1 MRTIRKKML
10 LYFGTIIVVLLILL
24 GFAMSGLIRSTIVP
38 VLEDTI
44 VQAVDSGSK
53 EVGSWIQSHSDNIT
67 IMSSLPVLQ
76 DGSISDIQ
84 DYFGTLEDSHDIQ
97 LLFYA
102 DDTGEYYSKSGHV
115 GNISEREYFNSL
127 MSGERDMVITNPLIS
142 TSQGNGIFVIAH
154 IVNDKQGDKK
164 GMLAATITLDMLSS
178 VVEGMKAEDGRY
190 GWIVDGS
197 GNVIIHKNIEKR
209 MSFNVLRAGEDNY
222 KGLEDIGQRMIASKS
237 GIDTYED
244 PDGIKISTAYTP
256 IPNSPGW
263 SLGSSISK
271 ADLLRRANALFIK
284 IAIMLISILIAIII
298 LIDILSDIITN
309 PISEA
314 VGHLKK
320 ISKGDFK
327 TRLPQASLKRKD
339 ELGALSR
346 GIDSMQ
352 ASIEGLIGRTRYLA
366 YNDQLTGL
374 PNRSKFLLDIDSL
387 IESCKETDE
396 QFAILTIDLDNF
408 KDINDTMGHSSGD
421 LLLKHIAEILF
432 DISEDNKSM
441 VYRHGGDQFIL
452 LFREINK
459 PEALEKFAD
468 MISERFSR
476 PFAIK
481 EQDLHISAS
490 MGGVIYPDHGNSAE
504 LLLQK
509 ADLSMNF
516 GKTGVKGKYYLFKE
530 HMSERIKSRMNLIKS
545 LRKGIEKEEFFLC
558 YQPIISPKTG
568 EVECVEALIRWNH
581 PRKGIVPPLDF
592 IPLAE
597 ETGLI
602 EPIGEWVLW
611 EACKQ
616 NKQWQDKG
624 YQPFRISVNIS
635 VRQLQRKNFTETIK
649 RALKETGLDPKYL
662 VLEITESEF
671 MKYID
676 TLKQILEDLSEIG
689 VGVSLDDF
697 GIGYSSFSYLQHL
710 PIN

>member
-1 MRTIRKKML
+1 
-10 LYFGTIIVVLLILL
+10 
-24 GFAMSGLIRSTIVP
+24 
-38 VLEDTI
+38 
-44 VQAVDSGSK
+44 
-53 EVGSWIQSHSDNIT
+53 
-67 IMSSLPVLQ
+67 
-76 DGSISDIQ
+76 
-84 DYFGTLEDSHDIQ
+84 
-97 LLFYA
+97 
-102 DDTGEYYSKSGHV
+102 
-115 GNISEREYFNSL
+115 
-127 MSGERDMVITNPLIS
+127 
-142 TSQGNGIFVIAH
+142 
-154 IVNDKQGDKK
+154 
-164 GMLAATITLDMLSS
+164 
-178 VVEGMKAEDGRY
+178 
-190 GWIVDGS
+190 
-197 GNVIIHKNIEKR
+197 
-209 MSFNVLRAGEDNY
+209 
-222 KGLEDIGQRMIASKS
+222 
-237 GIDTYED
+237 
-244 PDGIKISTAYTP
+244 
-256 IPNSPGW
+256 
-263 SLGSSISK
+263 
-271 ADLLRRANALFIK
+271 
-284 IAIMLISILIAIII
+284 
-298 LIDILSDIITN
+298 
-309 PISEA
+309 
-314 VGHLKK
+314 
-320 ISKGDFK
+320 
-327 TRLPQASLKRKD
+327 
-339 ELGALSR
+339 
-346 GIDSMQ
+346 
-352 ASIEGLIGRTRYLA
+352 
-366 YNDQLTGL
+366 
-374 PNRSKFLLDIDSL
+374 
-387 IESCKETDE
+387 
-396 QFAILTIDLDNF
+396 
-408 KDINDTMGHSSGD
+408 
-421 LLLKHIAEILF
+421 
-432 DISEDNKSM
+432 M

-710 PIN
+710 PINTLKVDKSFIDDIDMDKERTIIGAIILLAHMLDIMVVAEGVETYHQYEFLSSHGCDLLQGFLFSKPIKAEEFEDILMKGISLDGIDKG